1 MKKVILFLAVLFS
14 IQAFKLQAQCTPDLA
29 IDQRLMY
36 PDTLAE
42 AMVGYYY
49 SQVLTFRVPADTT
62 VIYNGN
68 PMKAIIDSMRMLAI
82 LGVPV
87 GFSYSCNPASC
98 TWKGGTLGC
107 ALIQGDIAQSD
118 SAKVGEYPIKMY
130 VYTWAR
136 LGGVIAY
143 TRADSSVQYVFKVRA
158 YNGTFEISRLEP
170 LKVFPNPSDGNF
182 RIELRDIQS
191 DNNLLRVMDAT
202 GRIVYQN
209 RFDKPASFLSTQEV
223 QLGKVAQGI
232 YHVSLVA
239 GDRILQQKLILH

>member
-1 MKKVILFLAVLFS
+1 MKKVILFLAVLLSFRAYES
-14 IQAFKLQAQCTPDLA
+14 KAQCTPDIA
-29 IDQRLMY
+29 IDQKLMH

-62 VIYNGN
+62 IIYNGN
-68 PMKAIIDSMRMLAI
+68 QVNAVIDSMRMLAI
-82 LGVPV
+82 LGIPDGYGYV
-87 GFSYSCNPASC
+87 CNPASC

-107 ALIQGDIAQSD
+107 ALIQGNIAQSD
-118 SAKVGEYPIKMY
+118 SALVGEYPIKMY

-143 TRADSSVQYVFKVRA
+143 TRADSSAQYVFKVRS

-170 LKVFPNPSDGNF
+170 LKIFPNPSTGNF

-191 DNNLLRVMDAT
+191 NNNLLQVMDAT
-202 GRIVYQN
+202 GRIVYEN
-209 RFDKPASFLSTQEV
+209 RFDKPGTFLSIQDV
-223 QLGKVAQGI
+223 QLGEVAEGV
-232 YHVSLVA
+232 YHVSLIA
-239 GDRILQQKLILH
+239 GDRILQQKVVIH